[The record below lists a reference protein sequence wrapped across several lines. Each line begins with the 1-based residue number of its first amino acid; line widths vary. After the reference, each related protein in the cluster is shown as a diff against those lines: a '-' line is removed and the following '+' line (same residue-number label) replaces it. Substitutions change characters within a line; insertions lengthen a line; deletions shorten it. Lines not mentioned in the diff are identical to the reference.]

1 VTEWVALAVVLAIHD
16 EQIAEHGGEDGILD
30 IGLLESA
37 LHRPRNLLAY
47 SEPDLADLAA
57 CYAYGVANN
66 HAFVD
71 GNKRTSAVV
80 TRLFLRL
87 NGAELDASEADKLE
101 TWEALG
107 AKQISEAEMAAWI
120 RQRLGQGLS
129 GRPALGVV

>member
-37 LHRPRNLLAY
+37 LNRPRSLLAY

-87 NGAELDASEADKLE
+87 NGAELDASEVDKLE

-107 AKQISEAEMAAWI
+107 AKQISEAEMAVWI
-120 RQRLGQGLS
+120 RQRLG
-129 GRPALGVV
+129 AV

>member
-1 VTEWVALAVVLAIHD
+1 VTEWAALAVVLAIHD
-16 EQIAEHGGEDGILD
+16 EQIAEHGGADGIRD

-37 LHRPRNLLAY
+37 LNRPRSLFDYGAP
-47 SEPDLADLAA
+47 PDLADLAA

-71 GNKRTSAVV
+71 GNKRTSAVA
-80 TRLFLRL
+80 TRMFLRL

-107 AKQISEAEMAAWI
+107 AKQISEAEMAVWI
-120 RQRLGQGLS
+120 RQRL
-129 GRPALGVV
+129 RAV

>member
-47 SEPDLADLAA
+47 GEPDLADLAA

-87 NGAELDASEADKLE
+87 NSAELDASEADKFE

-107 AKQISEAEMAAWI
+107 AKQISEAEMAVWI
-120 RQRLGQGLS
+120 RQRIR
-129 GRPALGVV
+129 RPQPPPRPSPPR

>member
-16 EQIAEHGGEDGILD
+16 EQIAEHGGADGIRD

-37 LHRPRNLLAY
+37 LHRPRRLLDY
-47 SEPDLADLAA
+47 GKPDLADLAA
-57 CYAYGVANN
+57 CYAYGIASN

-87 NGAELDASEADKLE
+87 NGAALDASDADKLE
-101 TWEALG
+101 VWVALG
-107 AKQISEAEMAAWI
+107 AKQISEADLAAWI
-120 RQRLGQGLS
+120 RQRLSRVGQDAE
-129 GRPALGVV
+129 RHA